1 MNSEFTIADHAK
13 AMGKLVEYYE
23 EILKEK
29 DDRIA
34 KLEAEVKLL
43 STAPAT
49 APSIPTNPNP
59 ITSPSITWTSG
70 GPGDTIK
77 MNKLNATEAN
87 INNRVSEDGR
97 VVGVVADGTK
107 IRFE

>member
-49 APSIPTNPNP
+49 APGIPTNP

-70 GPGDTIK
+70 GPDDTIK
-77 MNKLNATEAN
+77 MNKLNVTEAN
-87 INNRVSEDGR
+87 INSHI
-97 VVGVVADGTK
+97 GVVADGTK
-107 IRFE
+107 IIFK

>member
-43 STAPAT
+43 STTPAT

-59 ITSPSITWTSG
+59 ITSPTITWTSND
-70 GPGDTIK
+70 PNIKVETHRSDATGDI
-77 MNKLNATEAN
+77 
-87 INNRVSEDGR
+87 INDHGWCRS
-97 VVGVVADGTK
+97 K
-107 IRFE
+107 